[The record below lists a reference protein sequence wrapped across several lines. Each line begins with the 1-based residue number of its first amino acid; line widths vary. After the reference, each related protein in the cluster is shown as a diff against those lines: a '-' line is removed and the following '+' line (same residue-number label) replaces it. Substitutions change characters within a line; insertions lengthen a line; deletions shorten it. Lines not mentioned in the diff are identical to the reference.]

1 MSAGR
6 ASSRPLFGAAD
17 EAVSG
22 GRIGAFVFLVDGDG
36 ARHAVRLGAVLA
48 LSDGDEAQDTT
59 VMQLPGGR
67 AVRVLALLE
76 EVLAWF
82 G

>member
-1 MSAGR
+1 MKGGPPAGR
-6 ASSRPLFGAAD
+6 TGGAPDPA
-17 EAVSG
+17 APG
-22 GRIGAFVFLVDGDG
+22 ARGGAFVVFSDENGV
-36 ARHAVRLGAVLA
+36 RCAVRPGAVLA